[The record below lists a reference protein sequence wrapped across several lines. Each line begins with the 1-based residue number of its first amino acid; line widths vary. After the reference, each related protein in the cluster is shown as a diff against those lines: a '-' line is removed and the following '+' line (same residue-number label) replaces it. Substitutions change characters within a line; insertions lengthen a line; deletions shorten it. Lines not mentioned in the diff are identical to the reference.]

1 MSETLPFT
9 ISYPPELPVSAARD
23 ELARAIAENQV
34 VIVAGATGSGKTT
47 QLPKICLELGR
58 ERIGHT
64 QPRRIAARSI
74 AERISDELNVELGTV
89 VGYQVRFDDRS
100 TRDTRVKLMTDGV
113 LLAELNHDR
122 ELRRYDTIILDE
134 AHERS
139 LTIDFL
145 LGYLKQ
151 LLPRRPDLK
160 VIVTSATIDPESFAA
175 HFADADGRPAPIV
188 EVSGRTYP
196 VEIRYRPLVAERLDD
211 SDDPDD
217 VPSDDRDYLDGI
229 TDALAELGREAA
241 GDVLVFLSGE
251 TEIRD
256 AEDAIRGRFPAA
268 TGTEVL
274 PLYGRLSAADQHRV
288 FETKRTPGIRRRVVL
303 ATNVAET
310 SLTVPGIKYVIDAGT
325 ARISRYSV
333 RAKVQRLPIEAI
345 SQASANQRSGR
356 AGRTSDGI
364 AIRLYSEEDF
374 EKRPAFT
381 DPEIL
386 RTNLAAVILQMISI
400 GLGDIAAFPFLQPPD
415 SRGIQD
421 GMDLL
426 RELGAVTVD
435 RTTGHTRITKVGR
448 DLAALPLDPR
458 FGRMLVE
465 AQRNG
470 VVREV
475 AAIVAGLSIQDVRER
490 PLEKRAQA
498 DQLHARFADPTSD
511 FLGLLKLWNHLEE
524 QQKELSSSAFR
535 RLCKAEFLNYLRIR
549 EWQDLYRQLVR
560 AGRPLG
566 ITPGEARVDGDGIH
580 KSVLAG
586 LLSRIG
592 LRDERV
598 TKTNPKEKPREGR
611 EPKSREYLGARNHKF
626 AIFPGSTLARKGPP
640 AVMAAELVET
650 SRLFARTVAAIDPAW
665 AEALAGDLV
674 KRSYGEPRWEKRQGA
689 AVADEKV
696 TLYGV
701 PIVPKRRIQL
711 ARIDPEQARELF
723 IRHAMVDGEWPYA
736 IERNGLFAFARANA
750 ALRDELSEVEE
761 RTRRRDILIDDEVV
775 VEFYDRRVPREVT
788 DVRRFESWWK
798 AARVD
803 APELLTMTR
812 SELLEDEPE
821 AELDA
826 DTFPSEWVQ
835 DEQRLPLRYRFEPG
849 ADDDG
854 VTLEIPL
861 PLLAHLED
869 RGFDWLVPGLRE
881 ELVTALLK
889 TLPKAIRRNV
899 VPAADWA
906 RRLLAEADTS
916 APLTT
921 FLAATIRR
929 LTHTVVTPAD
939 FDVERLPAHLRM
951 TFAAVDERGRR
962 VASSTDLVALQ
973 HRLSEQSRRSVAKLT
988 AAAATRG
995 DAGLARPGSG
1005 SLGPGIPGSGMPGP
1019 GIPRPGIPRPALERI
1034 GLTSWDFDALPTKL
1048 ETTIASGSITGYPA
1062 LVDQSTSVAIRVFGT
1077 AADQAREHAR
1087 GVRRLIALTVPSP
1100 LSYVQD
1106 HLTVTEKLQLATS
1119 PYRSTAAL
1127 FDDALLATIDQLVDS
1142 AAGERAPVTR
1152 AAFESLRAEVNAA
1165 LVDALFATVSLA
1177 ARVLGGAREVDR
1189 AISAA
1194 ASLSLMA
1201 PLADARSQLNGLVHP
1216 GFLRITGIAQLR
1228 RVPVYLAGI
1237 THRVAKLSDAPG
1249 RDRVW
1254 LTEVEEAT
1262 TAYLDAGGVLP
1273 LEFDTTAKLRAVRWM
1288 LEELR
1293 LSLFAQHLGTPAPVS
1308 LPRIRKALTLTP

>member
-1 MSETLPFT
+1 MSDALPFT
-9 ISYPPELPVSAARD
+9 ISYPPELPVSAARE
-23 ELARAIAENQV
+23 ELARAIADHQV

-74 AERISDELNVELGTV
+74 AERISEELGTELGTV

-100 TRDTRVKLMTDGV
+100 TRETRVKLMTDGV
-113 LLAELNHDR
+113 LLAELNRDR

-160 VIVTSATIDPESFAA
+160 LIVTSATIDPESFAR
-175 HFADADGRPAPIV
+175 HFATVPAEGGAGDPAPIV

-196 VEIRYRPLVAERLDD
+196 VEIRYRPLVAESASD

-217 VPSDDRDYLDGI
+217 VPSDDRDYLDRI
-229 TDALAELGREAA
+229 VDALDELGREAP

-251 TEIRD
+251 NEIRD
-256 AEDAIRGRFPAA
+256 AEDAIRGRFGPQ

-274 PLYGRLSAADQHRV
+274 PLYGRLSSADQHRV
-288 FETKRTPGIRRRVVL
+288 FETARAPGIRRRVVL

-333 RAKVQRLPIEAI
+333 RAKVQRLPIEAV

-374 EKRPAFT
+374 DKRPAFT

-426 RELGAVTVD
+426 LELGALRRLSSVPKERVSKPPRGAD
-435 RTTGHTRITKVGR
+435 FDTRPAAATQSAKSYEITQVGR

-465 AQRNG
+465 AKRHG

-524 QQKELSSSAFR
+524 QQKALSSSAFR
-535 RLCKAEFLNYLRIR
+535 RLCRSEFLNYLRIR

-560 AGRPLG
+560 AGSQLG
-566 ITPGEARVDGDGIH
+566 IKPGAAKIDADGIH
-580 KSVLAG
+580 KSLLAG

-592 LRDERV
+592 LRDER
-598 TKTNPKEKPREGR
+598 TKAA
-611 EPKSREYLGARNHKF
+611 PKSRPVTEYLGARNQRF
-626 AIFPGSTLARKGPP
+626 AIFPGSALAKKAPP

-650 SRLFARTVAAIDPAW
+650 SRLFARTVAAINPAW
-665 AEALAGDLV
+665 AEPLAGELV
-674 KRSYGEPRWEKRQGA
+674 KRSYGEPRWDKRQGS

-711 ARIDPEQARELF
+711 ARIDAPQARELF
-723 IRHAMVDGEWPYA
+723 IRHALVDGEWPYS
-736 IERNGLFAFARANA
+736 IQRNGLFDFVRANQ
-750 ALRDELSEVEE
+750 ALRDELAEVEE
-761 RTRRRDILIDDEVV
+761 RTRRRDILIDDEAV
-775 VEFYDRRVPREVT
+775 VEFYDRRVPADVT
-788 DVRRFESWWK
+788 DVRRFEAWWK
-798 AARVD
+798 KARVE

-812 SELLEDEPE
+812 SELLGPDDDEPE
-821 AELDA
+821 SALDA
-826 DTFPSEWVQ
+826 DAFPSEWLQ
-835 DEQRLPLRYRFEPG
+835 NGQRMPLRYRFEPG

-861 PLLAHLED
+861 PLLARIED

-899 VPAADWA
+899 VPVADWA
-906 RRLLAEADTS
+906 RRLLAEPDT
-916 APLTT
+916 ARDLTA
-921 FLAATIRR
+921 FLADRIRA
-929 LTHTVVTPAD
+929 LTHTVIAPTD
-939 FDVERLPAHLRM
+939 FDPARLPPHLQL
-951 TFAAVDERGRR
+951 TFTAVDDRGRR
-962 VASSTDLVALQ
+962 IASSKSLIALQ
-973 HRLSEQSRRSVAKLT
+973 RTLAERSRTSVAKAT
-988 AAAATRG
+988 AAAAPTS
-995 DAGLARPGSG
+995 D
-1005 SLGPGIPGSGMPGP
+1005 
-1019 GIPRPGIPRPALERI
+1019 LERS
-1034 GLTSWDFDALPTKL
+1034 GLTSWDIDALPRQL
-1048 ETTIASGSITGYPA
+1048 ETTIASGIITGYPA
-1062 LVDQSTSVAIRVFGT
+1062 LVDEGSSVAIRVFGT
-1077 AADQAREHAR
+1077 AAEQQREHSR
-1087 GVRRLIALTVPSP
+1087 GVQRLIALTVPSP
-1100 LSYVQD
+1100 LGYVQE
-1106 HLTVTEKLQLATS
+1106 HLTAAEKLQLAAS

-1127 FDDALLATIDQLVDS
+1127 FDDALLATIDSLVD
-1142 AAGERAPVTR
+1142 AAAAPHEPFTR
-1152 AAFESLRAEVNAA
+1152 AAFEALRAEVNAA
-1165 LVDALFATVSLA
+1165 LVEGLFATVALA
-1177 ARVLGGAREVDR
+1177 ARVLGAAREADR
-1189 AISAA
+1189 AISDA

-1201 PLADARSQLNGLVHP
+1201 PLADARSQLDALVHP
-1216 GFLRITGIAQLR
+1216 GFLRITGVAQLR

-1237 THRVAKLSDAPG
+1237 VHRVSKLTDNPG
-1249 RDRVW
+1249 RDRAW
-1254 LTEVEEAT
+1254 LTEVEQAT
-1262 TAYLDAGGVLP
+1262 TLYREAGGTLP
-1273 LEFDTTAKLRAVRWM
+1273 LTAATPPVLVDVRWM

-1293 LSLFAQHLGTPAPVS
+1293 LSLFAQHLGTAGTVS
-1308 LPRIRKALTLTP
+1308 LARIRKAVAGHDPTVSRPS

>member
-1 MSETLPFT
+1 MSEALPFT

-23 ELARAIAENQV
+23 ELARAIASNQV

-74 AERISDELNVELGTV
+74 AERISEELHVELGTV

-100 TRDTRVKLMTDGV
+100 SHDTRVKLMTDGV
-113 LLAELNHDR
+113 LLAELNRDP

-160 VIVTSATIDPESFAA
+160 LIVTSATIDPESFAR
-175 HFADADGRPAPIV
+175 HFADASGEPAPII

-196 VEIRYRPLVAERLDD
+196 VEIRYRPLVAEVSEDEEGEA
-211 SDDPDD
+211 
-217 VPSDDRDYLDGI
+217 SDDRDYLDGI
-229 TDALAELGREAA
+229 VAALDELGREAP

-251 TEIRD
+251 NEIRD
-256 AEDAIRGRFPAA
+256 AEDAVRGRFGPA
-268 TGTEVL
+268 TGTEVV

-288 FETKRTPGIRRRVVL
+288 FDTKRAPGIRRRVVL

-325 ARISRYSV
+325 ARISRYST

-426 RELGAVTVD
+426 LELNAISRD

-448 DLAALPLDPR
+448 DLAALPVDPR

-465 AQRNG
+465 AKRHG

-524 QQKELSSSAFR
+524 QQRALSSSAFR
-535 RLCKAEFLNYLRIR
+535 RLCKSEFLNYLRIR

-560 AGRPLG
+560 AGSQLG
-566 ITPGEARVDGDGIH
+566 IKPGEAKVDSDGIH
-580 KSVLAG
+580 KSLLGG

-598 TKTNPKEKPREGR
+598 KQAPKDRR
-611 EPKSREYLGARNHKF
+611 VTEYLGARNQRF
-626 AIFPGSTLARKGPP
+626 AIFPGSSLARKGPP

-650 SRLFARTVAAIDPAW
+650 SRLFARTVAAIDPAC
-665 AEALAGDLV
+665 AEQLAGDLV
-674 KRSYGEPRWEKRQGA
+674 KRSYGEPRWEKRQGS

-711 ARIDPEQARELF
+711 ARIDAPQARELF
-723 IRHAMVDGEWPYA
+723 IRHAMVDGDWPYS
-736 IERNGLFAFARANA
+736 IERNGLYDFARANQE
-750 ALRDELSEVEE
+750 LRDELSELEE
-761 RTRRRDILIDDEVV
+761 RTRRRDILVDDETVV
-775 VEFYDRRVPREVT
+775 DFYDRRVPVDVT
-788 DVRRFESWWK
+788 DVRRFEAWWK
-798 AARVD
+798 KARVQT
-803 APELLTMTR
+803 PELLTMTR
-812 SELLEDEPE
+812 GELVEDEPE
-821 AELDA
+821 EELDTDA
-826 DTFPSEWVQ
+826 FPGEWVQ
-835 DEQRLPLRYRFEPG
+835 GEQRMPLRYRFEPG

-854 VTLEIPL
+854 VTVEIPL
-861 PLLAHLED
+861 PLLARLEN

-881 ELVTALLK
+881 ELVAALLK
-889 TLPKAIRRNV
+889 TLPKTIRRNV
-899 VPAADWA
+899 VPVADWA
-906 RRLLAEADTS
+906 RRLLDQADDS
-916 APLTT
+916 APLAE
-921 FLAATIRR
+921 FLAGRIRA
-929 LTHTVVTPAD
+929 LTHTVITAGD
-939 FDVERLPAHLRM
+939 FDEARLASHLRM
-951 TFAAVDERGRR
+951 NFTAVDERGRR
-962 VASSTDLVALQ
+962 VASSRSLTALQ
-973 HRLSEQSRRSVAKLT
+973 HSLAERSRRSVAKAT
-988 AAAATRG
+988 VAAAPT
-995 DAGLARPGSG
+995 SE
-1005 SLGPGIPGSGMPGP
+1005 
-1019 GIPRPGIPRPALERI
+1019 LERA
-1034 GLTSWDFDALPTKL
+1034 GLTSWDFDALPTRL
-1048 ETTIASGSITGYPA
+1048 ETRIAGGTVIGYPA
-1062 LVDQSTSVAIRVFGT
+1062 LVDEGASVAIRVFGT
-1077 AADQAREHAR
+1077 EAEQQREHGR

-1100 LSYVQD
+1100 LGYVQE
-1106 HLTVTEKLQLATS
+1106 HLIATEKLQLATS
-1119 PYRSTAAL
+1119 PYPTTAGL
-1127 FDDALLATIDQLVDS
+1127 FDDALLATIDSLVD
-1142 AAGERAPVTR
+1142 AAPAASRAPFTR
-1152 AAFESLRAEVNAA
+1152 AAFEALRADINGA
-1165 LVDALFATVSLA
+1165 LVDGLFATVALT
-1177 ARVLGGAREVDR
+1177 ARVLGVAREADR
-1189 AISAA
+1189 AIASA

-1201 PLADARSQLNGLVHP
+1201 ALADARSQLDALVHP
-1216 GFLRITGIAQLR
+1216 GFLRITGVAQLR

-1237 THRVAKLSDAPG
+1237 VHRVDKLADNPG

-1254 LTEVEEAT
+1254 QTEVEQAT
-1262 TAYLDAGGVLP
+1262 ALYRDAGGTLP
-1273 LEFDTTAKLRAVRWM
+1273 LKATTSPKLVTVRWM

-1293 LSLFAQHLGTPAPVS
+1293 LSLFAQQLGAAGTVS
-1308 LPRIRKALTLTP
+1308 VARIRRALS